1 MPRVRATLAVLSL
14 VGLGGLLAP
23 PLAVGDGEGLST
35 APAIQETVLTRTQTA
50 VQYAPDRLVVGFEE
64 TASPQAIS
72 AVIEGVDG
80 TVTRSLGTIDARVI
94 EVDDGSTD
102 EALASLEA
110 SPAVEYV
117 EPEVLLQA
125 AGVSPNDVLWP
136 DQWGPKRVHA
146 PAAWETTRGS
156 AGVVVAVLDTGV
168 DAGHADLRGFLVP
181 GFDVVNNDV
190 TASDDNGHGT
200 AAAGVIAAR
209 TNNGVGQAGVCWN
222 CSVMPVKVLNAAG
235 SGTTSAIASGILWAV
250 ANGADVISMSLGGT
264 GTTQALADAV
274 AYAASHGVVLVAAA
288 GNNGSTTPF
297 YPAAYPQVISVA
309 GTASSDGRYAWSNYG
324 SWVQVAA
331 PGCNVAPAAGGGYV
345 NFCGTSSATP
355 IVAGI
360 AGLAHSLEP
369 ALTKSAFEQ
378 ALRSSGPSL
387 PGIVQYGRVDAL
399 GTLEALGLT
408 PPINKTRPSI
418 RGTPR
423 VGNLLTA
430 KRGRWSGSP
439 TGYRYRWL
447 RCNRAGTKCSRITR
461 ATGSTYRVRAG
472 DLNSRLRV
480 AVRALNA
487 NGGNRARSAPTSLV
501 SGGTSAGAT
510 RIVSVSPTG
519 ESEVTG
525 SSTGGAPSP
534 SPPSSGEPGSCS
546 GCSPPSTVDTI
557 ASEAESVVAAVPET
571 VAETVD
577 SVANEP

>member
-1 MPRVRATLAVLSL
+1 MPRVRSTLAVLSV

-23 PLAVGDGEGLST
+23 PPAVGDGEGLST
-35 APAIQETVLTRTQTA
+35 GPAIQETVLTRTQTA

-64 TASPQAIS
+64 TASPQAMS

-94 EVDDGSTD
+94 EVDDGATD

-168 DAGHADLRGFLVP
+168 DAGHADLRGSLVP

-190 TASDDNGHGT
+190 TARDDNGHGT

-209 TNNGVGQAGVCWN
+209 TNNGEGQAGVCWN

-250 ANGADVISMSLGGT
+250 ANDADVISLGGR

-274 AYAASHGVVLVAAA
+274 AYAASRGVVLVAAA

-309 GTASSDGRYAWSNYG
+309 GTTSSDGRYAWSNYG

-355 IVAGI
+355 VVAGI

-378 ALRSSGPSL
+378 ALRSSGPPL
-387 PGIVQYGRVDAL
+387 PGTVQYGRVDAL

-430 KRGRWSGSP
+430 ERGRWSGAP

-447 RCNRAGTKCSRITR
+447 RCNRAGTNCARITR
-461 ATGSTYRVRAG
+461 ATSSTYRVRSRDVG
-472 DLNSRLRV
+472 SRLRV

-501 SGGTSAGAT
+501 SGETSATATRTVSVAANGEGGAT
-510 RIVSVSPTG
+510 ESSAESVP
-519 ESEVTG
+519 
-525 SSTGGAPSP
+525 P
-534 SPPSSGEPGSCS
+534 PPSSGDPGSCS

-557 ASEAESVVAAVPET
+557 ASEAESVVAAVPQT
-571 VAETVD
+571 VTETVD
-577 SVANEP
+577 FVANEP